1 MPYRFRITLSLG
13 FALAVLAA
21 SAAAAAGACPTVSQ
35 AAERGKLQQLLAS
48 NGVAKSERAFL
59 LAGAEQ
65 RLKQMLPSALNADG
79 AQCGIKV
86 VRAHVLGC
94 MNATLPSALRTTPA
108 NKTSGKALWGRAGLS
123 ARGALF
129 IGMFHACHGAA
140 AETFL
145 SR

>member
-1 MPYRFRITLSLG
+1 M
-13 FALAVLAA
+13 LAS
-21 SAAAAAGACPTVSQ
+21 SAAAAAGACPAVSQ
-35 AAERGKLQQLLAS
+35 AAERGKLQQLLSS
-48 NGVAKSERAFL
+48 NGVPKAERAFL

-65 RLKQMLPSALNADG
+65 RLKEMQPSALNADG

-94 MNATLPSALRTTPA
+94 MNAALAQAFRTTPA
-108 NKTSGKALWGRAGLS
+108 DKPSVNALWGRAGLS

-129 IGMFHACHGAA
+129 VGIFHACRGAA